1 MSTVI
6 SLYSQEIFIVC
17 SKCGQQMLIVF
28 SWCSHKMFF
37 YDCWLGQGLF
47 CLLLIWLMNVL
58 CFHHKQEYFNT
69 VVQTYRIYHWVMWPL
84 FQVPISLLT
93 KRGRPGV
100 IKLIHE
106 DFRKLHNSLPHADQ
120 ISNQAQ
126 HSVWIWAIRYV
137 CPLKKKQQNRRVHF
151 LFLWVRHSMVCEVL
165 LKIYFHGSL
174 IQNLDV
180 PGQFVGLTARNFLTQ
195 IRGHPA

>member
-1 MSTVI
+1 MCDINCVILKDREDSHIKFAVFSRRVQEMSTVI

-69 VVQTYRIYHWVMWPL
+69 VVQTYRSYHWVMWPL

-100 IKLIHE
+100 IKLMHE
-106 DFRKLHNSLPHADQ
+106 DFRKLHNSLPHANQ
-120 ISNQAQ
+120 ISNQAR
-126 HSVWIWAIRYV
+126 HSVWIWAILYI
-137 CPLKKKQQNRRVHF
+137 CPLKNNKTDACIFCFFEFGIPWYVKFYWKYIFTVH
-151 LFLWVRHSMVCEVL
+151 
-165 LKIYFHGSL
+165 
-174 IQNLDV
+174 
-180 PGQFVGLTARNFLTQ
+180 
-195 IRGHPA
+195 